1 MNDDIRWKQSL
12 ANFRKAFGRL
22 DEAVLLSRKRALS
35 DLERQGLIQ
44 DGETWMEMI
53 EKRNLSRHTYDLEL
67 ATELAEGIRR
77 TYCPVLRDLQET
89 LGKER

>member
-1 MNDDIRWKQSL
+1 MYDDIRWKQRL

-53 EKRNLSRHTYDLEL
+53 KCGNH
-67 ATELAEGIRR
+67 
-77 TYCPVLRDLQET
+77 ET
-89 LGKER
+89 RVARAFTRQTSQNHNP

>member
-1 MNDDIRWKQSL
+1 MNDDIRWKQRL

-53 EKRNLSRHTYDLEL
+53 KCGNH
-67 ATELAEGIRR
+67 
-77 TYCPVLRDLQET
+77 ET
-89 LGKER
+89 RVARAFARQTSQNHNP